1 MRYAIVALL
10 TAASAFAAGPAVG
23 QEKIKIGAFLSSTGP
38 ISFLGDP
45 EMKTLKLYVEQIN
58 KAGGVKGRQLEL
70 TAYDDAGDTSQAR
83 SFALRLANQDKVVA
97 VIGGSSTGTTMATI
111 PVFEDNEIP
120 FISLAGAITIVEPVK
135 KWVFKTPA
143 TDRTAV
149 LRGFE
154 HMKAKGIA
162 KVGMLNGSDGYG
174 QSGREQAVKAAKELG
189 IEIVADEVYAP
200 TDSDMTAQLTRIRN
214 ANAQAILN
222 FGIGAGPSIIARN
235 TKQLGLNIP
244 LYLSPAVASKT
255 FLDNTGAAAE
265 GVFVPVASLLVAD
278 KLPNDAP
285 QKKTA
290 LEYKRIYEE
299 AQKEPASY
307 GGGAAYDGLM
317 ILVGAIERTIDKGG
331 KVTAERIR
339 DEIEKTQKFI
349 GINGIFSMS
358 PKDHLGLDSSAFIIA
373 VVNNGDWH
381 PTK

>member
-1 MRYAIVALL
+1 MRYAIIALL
-10 TAASAFAAGPAVG
+10 TAANAFAAGPVVG

-38 ISFLGDP
+38 VSFLGDP
-45 EMKTLKLYVEQIN
+45 EMKTLKLYVERIN

-70 TAYDDAGDTSQAR
+70 AAYDDAGDTSQAR
-83 SFALRLANQDKVVA
+83 SFVLRLANQDKVVA
-97 VIGGSSTGTTMATI
+97 VIGGSSTGTTMATV

-120 FISLAGAITIVEPVK
+120 FISLAGAIPIVEPVK

-174 QSGREQAVKAAKELG
+174 QSGREQALKAAKELG
-189 IEIVADEVYAP
+189 IEVVADEVYAP

-235 TKQLGLNIP
+235 TKQLSLTIP

-255 FLDNTGAAAE
+255 FLDNTGPAAE

-278 KLPNDAP
+278 KLPDDAP

-290 LEYKRIYEE
+290 LDYKRIYEE

-317 ILVGAIERTIDKGG
+317 ILIGAIERTIDKGG
-331 KVTAERIR
+331 KVTAEAIR
-339 DEIEKTQKFI
+339 DEIERTQKFI
-349 GINGIFSMS
+349 GINGIFNMS

>member
-1 MRYAIVALL
+1 MRNVIIAAVAAVA
-10 TAASAFAAGPAVG
+10 TCASGPAAA
-23 QEKIKIGAFLSSTGP
+23 QQPIKIGAFLSSTGP

-45 EMKTLKLYVEQIN
+45 EMKTLKLYVDRIN
-58 KAGGVKGRQLEL
+58 KAGGVKGRPLEL
-70 TAYDDAGDTSQAR
+70 VAYDDAGDTSQAR
-83 SFALRLANQDKVVA
+83 SFALRLVNQDKVVA
-97 VIGGSSTGTTMATI
+97 IIGGSSTGTTMATI

-120 FISLAGAITIVEPVK
+120 LISLAGAITIVEPVK

-154 HMKAKGIA
+154 HMKTNGIA
-162 KVGMLNGSDGYG
+162 KIGMLNGSDGYG
-174 QSGREQAVKAAKELG
+174 QSGREQALKAAKELG

-222 FGIGAGPSIIARN
+222 FGIGASPSIIARN
-235 TKQLGLNIP
+235 VKQLSLNIP
-244 LYLSPAVASKT
+244 LYLSPAIASKT

-278 KLPNDAP
+278 KLPDSAP
-285 QKKTA
+285 QKKVA
-290 LEYKRIYEE
+290 LDYKRTYEE

-317 ILVGAIERTIDKGG
+317 MLIGAIERTIDKGG
-331 KVTAERIR
+331 KVTPEAIR
-339 DEIEKTQKFI
+339 DEIEKTKEFV
-349 GINGIFSMS
+349 GINGIFTMS

-373 VVNNGDWH
+373 VVKNGDWH
-381 PTK
+381 PTN